1 MLVMK
6 KELND
11 SFNATVPSLMMGQ
24 WGPKHAGF
32 DIL

>member
-1 MLVMK
+1 MLAMK

-11 SFNATVPSLMMGQ
+11 CFNATVPSLMIGQ
-24 WGPKHAGF
+24 KHAGF